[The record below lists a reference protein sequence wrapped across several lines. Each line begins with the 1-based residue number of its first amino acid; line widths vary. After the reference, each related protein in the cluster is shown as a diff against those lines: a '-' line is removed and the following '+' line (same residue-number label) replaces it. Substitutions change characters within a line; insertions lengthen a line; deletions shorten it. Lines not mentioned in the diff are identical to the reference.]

1 MLGRMFRGYGYMN
14 TCRKALLTITLA
26 VLSQT
31 ALGLGLGD
39 ITLKSYVNEPFEA
52 TIDLLD
58 VGALR
63 PEDIR
68 IRLGTQEDFDRLG
81 VERAYFLTGIQFEIL
96 LEEGGA
102 RILLTTGEVL
112 VEPYLDFLLEARWPS
127 GRLLREYTVL
137 VDLPPMSSSIA
148 TSAPQEAMES
158 TDVAAAAEIPPA
170 GSAGQAGGKRDYDR
184 DAKPTPTAG
193 GNYLVARDDT
203 LWQIAASAA
212 LPGVSVEQTMLATVA
227 KNPRAFTRGNI
238 NGLKAGYVLSLPT
251 EADLSMTLSEATSAV
266 ASQNSDW
273 ASGVVS
279 QPVLR
284 VVADN
289 DLEADDSSFVDDD
302 PWTSTS
308 TPLGGD
314 EQSQEEAEALT
325 PAANTPAQGSDQG
338 QEAKV
343 AEKEFA
349 AENGAGEEQ
358 GEPSTPDVSLGALAD
373 IEAQVAELSG
383 QLGNLRELVAIKDKQ
398 IAELQASLAAKQT
411 STPAASVSFALSSL
425 LYLAAG
431 AAVGALVLFLVLRLR
446 NIPESPEPSPDT
458 VETEPV
464 MAPVPA
470 EEDSQAAS
478 EGTKPSGGAIQE
490 ALAEA
495 EIYVSFGRHQQA
507 LNLLAAVTKKTSGA
521 EAAEAYCKMI
531 EIALANDRPEE
542 AAQWLTQVEAIGTP
556 EQVASATSAVR
567 SVAATPPDLGELGD
581 GVARS
586 EVDELEMPPTVDPA
600 FDVRTEG
607 DELQP
612 TDVTD
617 ATQSA
622 QLSQEPLEFQ
632 DLELSELPA
641 DDSSDPA
648 VAILSETYEK
658 DVPAKLPPEL
668 AAVLGTDVVPP
679 VEEVVESE
687 AETLVYAS
695 ETDPMDAKLDLA
707 RAYIDMGDEEG
718 ARPILEDVV
727 VNGDLRQQAEARELL
742 VHIV

>member
-1 MLGRMFRGYGYMN
+1 MLGRVFRGYGYMN

-96 LEEGGA
+96 LEEDGA

-137 VDLPPMSSSIA
+137 VDLPPMPSSIA

-158 TDVAAAAEIPPA
+158 TDVVAAAEIPPA
-170 GSAGQAGGKRDYDR
+170 GSAGQAGGKRDYDG

-203 LWQIAASAA
+203 LWKIAASAA

-227 KNPRAFTRGNI
+227 KNPKAFTRGNI

-251 EADLSMTLSEATSAV
+251 DADLSMTLSEAINAV

-273 ASGVVS
+273 ASGVAS

-325 PAANTPAQGSDQG
+325 PAANTPAQSNDQG
-338 QEAKV
+338 QKAKV

-358 GEPSTPDVSLGALAD
+358 SEPSTPDVSLGALAD
-373 IEAQVAELSG
+373 IEAQVAESSG

-398 IAELQASLAAKQT
+398 IAELQASLAAKQA
-411 STPAASVSFALSSL
+411 STPAASATFALSSL
-425 LYLAAG
+425 LYLAGG

-446 NIPESPEPSPDT
+446 KIPESPEPSPDT
-458 VETEPV
+458 VETEPA

-507 LNLLAAVTKKTSGA
+507 LNLLAAVTEKTSGA

-531 EIALANDRPEE
+531 EIALANDRLEE

-567 SVAATPPDLGELGD
+567 SVGVTPPDLGELGN
-581 GVARS
+581 GVARFQ
-586 EVDELEMPPTVDPA
+586 VDELEMPPTVDPA

-622 QLSQEPLEFQ
+622 QLLQEPSEFQ

-641 DDSSDPA
+641 DHSSDPA
-648 VAILSETYEK
+648 AAILSETYEK

>member
-1 MLGRMFRGYGYMN
+1 
-14 TCRKALLTITLA
+14 
-26 VLSQT
+26 
-31 ALGLGLGD
+31 
-39 ITLKSYVNEPFEA
+39 
-52 TIDLLD
+52 
-58 VGALR
+58 
-63 PEDIR
+63 
-68 IRLGTQEDFDRLG
+68 
-81 VERAYFLTGIQFEIL
+81 
-96 LEEGGA
+96 
-102 RILLTTGEVL
+102 
-112 VEPYLDFLLEARWPS
+112 
-127 GRLLREYTVL
+127 
-137 VDLPPMSSSIA
+137 
-148 TSAPQEAMES
+148 
-158 TDVAAAAEIPPA
+158 
-170 GSAGQAGGKRDYDR
+170 
-184 DAKPTPTAG
+184 
-193 GNYLVARDDT
+193 
-203 LWQIAASAA
+203 
-212 LPGVSVEQTMLATVA
+212 MLATVA
-227 KNPRAFTRGNI
+227 KNPKAFTRGNI

-251 EADLSMTLSEATSAV
+251 DADLSMTLSEAISAV

-273 ASGVVS
+273 ASGVAS

-325 PAANTPAQGSDQG
+325 PAANTPAQSNDQG
-338 QEAKV
+338 QKAKV

-358 GEPSTPDVSLGALAD
+358 SEPSTPDVSLGALAD
-373 IEAQVAELSG
+373 IEAQVAESSG

-398 IAELQASLAAKQT
+398 IAELQASLAAKQA
-411 STPAASVSFALSSL
+411 STPAASATFALSSL
-425 LYLAAG
+425 LYLAGG

-446 NIPESPEPSPDT
+446 KIPESPEPSPDT
-458 VETEPV
+458 VETEPA

-507 LNLLAAVTKKTSGA
+507 LNLLAAVTEKTSGA

-531 EIALANDRPEE
+531 EIALANDRLEE

-567 SVAATPPDLGELGD
+567 SVGVTPPDLGELGN
-581 GVARS
+581 GVARFQ
-586 EVDELEMPPTVDPA
+586 VDELEMPPTVDPA

-622 QLSQEPLEFQ
+622 QLLQEPSEFQ

-641 DDSSDPA
+641 DHSSDPA
-648 VAILSETYEK
+648 AAILSETYEK